1 MSGQQQPRPE
11 GDEFAPDTRDLP
23 DGDRRSTRDIVRGDD
38 PNRSEAPFG
47 RPLGGAAAGS
57 QHDLD
62 TGEHATDS
70 ATTYH
75 APPDPPAG
83 EADRP

>member
-1 MSGQQQPRPE
+1 MTKPAPTRTE

-23 DGDRRSTRDIVRGDD
+23 GGRATPERDIVRGDD

-47 RPLGGAAAGS
+47 RPLGGPPPSGS
-57 QHDLD
+57 QHDLSG
-62 TGEHATDS
+62 GEHATDT

-75 APPDPPAG
+75 CPPDRPG
-83 EADRP
+83 EPR

>member
-1 MSGQQQPRPE
+1 MTTRDPARTE
-11 GDEFAPDTRDLP
+11 GDEFAPDTRDRP
-23 DGDRRSTRDIVRGDD
+23 GGSTAPERDIVRGDD

-47 RPLGGAAAGS
+47 RPLGGPAGVN

-62 TGEHATDS
+62 DAEPATDA

-75 APPDPPAG
+75 APSDPPDQG
-83 EADRP
+83 